1 MFCLDGNLKLIH
13 IDVQYVKALHDVCGE
28 VFYSSKHYDN
38 KPYLG
43 ILVSNENGRKY
54 VIPLT
59 SAKDKHKSWKNVDA
73 DRYLIYEEAA
83 LSDMGERDIYTVL
96 MDDPTKVKH
105 ILSAIEIKK
114 MIPIRDDV
122 YSVVNINVLPTDSDY
137 EKKYK
142 DLLNKEYSFCI
153 KIIAQLI
160 EKANKIYSKQ
170 METGKILKFGCDF
183 EALETVCDT
192 YIKK

>member
-1 MFCLDGNLKLIH
+1 MFNLDGNLKLIN
-13 IDVQYVKALHDVCGE
+13 IDANYVQALHNACSE
-28 VFYSSKHYDN
+28 VFYSSYNYDN

-43 ILVSNENGRKY
+43 ILVSNEKDKKY

-59 SAKDKHKSWKNVDA
+59 SAKEKHKTWKNVDG

-83 LSDMGERDIYTVL
+83 LSDMGIKDIFVI
-96 MDDPTKVKH
+96 MPDDPQKVKH

-122 YSVVNINVLPTDSDY
+122 YSVVNINVNVSDSEE

-142 DLLNKEYSFCI
+142 DLLNKEYSFCL
-153 KIIAQLI
+153 KIISQLMD
-160 EKANKIYSKQ
+160 KANKIYEKQ
-170 METGKILKFGCDF
+170 MLTGKIVRFGCDF
-183 EALETVCDT
+183 KVLENVCDT
-192 YIKK
+192 YSN

>member
-1 MFCLDGNLKLIH
+1 MFYLEGNLKFIH
-13 IDVQYVKALHDVCGE
+13 IDVQYVRALHDACSE
-28 VFYSSKHYDN
+28 VFYSSKHYEN

-43 ILVSNENGRKY
+43 ILVSDENGRKY

-59 SAKDKHKSWKNVDA
+59 SAKEKHKTWKNVEA
-73 DRYLIYEEAA
+73 DRYLIYEEAD
-83 LSDMGERDIYTVL
+83 LTDMGECDVYTAL
-96 MDDPTKVKH
+96 IGDPVKVKH

-122 YSVVNINVLPTDSDY
+122 YSIVNINIHPSDSES

-153 KIIAQLI
+153 KIITQLI
-160 EKANKIYSKQ
+160 EKANKIYDKQ
-170 METGKILKFGCDF
+170 MSTGKILRFGCDF
-183 EALETVCDT
+183 KVLETVCDT
-192 YIKK
+192 YQQ

>member
-1 MFCLDGNLKLIH
+1 MFNLDGNLKLIY
-13 IDVQYVKALHDVCGE
+13 IDSNYVQALHSACSE
-28 VFYSSKHYDN
+28 VFYSSQQYDN

-43 ILVSNENGRKY
+43 ILVSNECDKKY

-59 SAKDKHKSWKNVDA
+59 SAKEKHKTWKNVDG
-73 DRYLIYEEAA
+73 DRYLIYEEVA
-83 LSDMGERDIYTVL
+83 LSNMGTNDIFTIL
-96 MDDPTKVKH
+96 PNDPQQAKH

-122 YSVVNINVLPTDSDY
+122 YSIVDINVHEGDSED

-153 KIIAQLI
+153 KIISQLI
-160 EKANKIYSKQ
+160 EKANKIYEKQ
-170 METGKILKFGCDF
+170 MLTGKIVRFGCDF
-183 EALETVCDT
+183 KALERVCDT
-192 YIKK
+192 YQN

>member
-1 MFCLDGNLKLIH
+1 MFRLNDNLKLIH
-13 IDVQYVKALHDVCGE
+13 IDPNYVKALHDACSE

-43 ILVSNENGRKY
+43 ILVSNDNNQKY

-59 SAKDKHKSWKNVDA
+59 SAKEKHKTWKNIDF
-73 DRYLIYEEAA
+73 DRYLIYETSN
-83 LSDMGERDIYTVL
+83 LLDMGHRDIYTISA
-96 MDDPTKVKH
+96 DDPQKVKH

-122 YSVVNINVLPTDSDY
+122 YSIVDINANDSDSTE

-153 KIIAQLI
+153 KIIDQLV
-160 EKANKIYSKQ
+160 EKASKIYDKQ
-170 METGKILKFGCDF
+170 ITTGKISNFACDF
-183 EALETVCDT
+183 KALEAVCAT
-192 YIKK
+192 YKK